1 SIYIEGKE
9 IGYLG
14 GLHPA
19 VEASADLK
27 ETYVFEINVEEV
39 LTASKEKVVYHPIP
53 RYPEMTRD
61 LALLVDKN
69 TDHATILEVIKSHGG
84 NLLVDIE
91 LFDIFE
97 GESLGENKKS
107 LAYTLT
113 FLDSERTLV
122 EEDVQKATNKVV
134 EALQEKL
141 NAIIR

>member
-1 SIYIEGKE
+1 M
-9 IGYLG
+9 
-14 GLHPA
+14 
-19 VEASADLK
+19 
-27 ETYVFEINVEEV
+27 
-39 LTASKEKVVYHPIP
+39 YHPIP

-69 TDHATILEVIKSHGG
+69 TDHATISQVIQEHGG
-84 NLLVDIE
+84 KLLVDIE

-122 EEDVQKATNKVV
+122 EEDVQKATNKVI

-141 NAIIR
+141 HAIIR